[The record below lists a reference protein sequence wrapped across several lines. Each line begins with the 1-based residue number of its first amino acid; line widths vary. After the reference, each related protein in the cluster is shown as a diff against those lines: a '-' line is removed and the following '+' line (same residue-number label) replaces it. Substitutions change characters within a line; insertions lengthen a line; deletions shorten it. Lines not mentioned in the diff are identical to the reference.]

1 MSKSSSRQNCEPA
14 SRHLLH
20 GRGPAALGKFAPRA
34 ERRARGKT
42 GRARCCGARW
52 AIIRYSTARDRL
64 RPGAEVRP
72 RALAPAS
79 GRGAS
84 HSVDLLTSR
93 AYTTV
98 HHLVLLLSLP
108 QAEAFHRRRK
118 GSPPS
123 RLENAAPPGG
133 SDAGRRRAR
142 YVAENVPCCFEP
154 VPVSPAS
161 AGAGRPGVWKAS
173 AEEFVRSHP
182 SRPSAPS
189 APSAAQVNAP
199 KRR

>member
-1 MSKSSSRQNCEPA
+1 M
-14 SRHLLH
+14 
-20 GRGPAALGKFAPRA
+20 AAARRPLANLPRA
-34 ERRARGKT
+34 PSERAVAVRVGLA
-42 GRARCCGARW
+42 
-52 AIIRYSTARDRL
+52 IRYSTARDRL

-72 RALAPAS
+72 RALAPAA

-84 HSVDLLTSR
+84 LSVDLLTSR

-123 RLENAAPPGG
+123 RLENAAAPPGG

-142 YVAENVPCCFEP
+142 YVAENPPCSFEP
-154 VPVSPAS
+154 VPVSPAL
-161 AGAGRPGVWKAS
+161 ARAARPGVWKSS
-173 AEEFVRSHP
+173 AVEFVRSQSDSDP
-182 SRPSAPS
+182 SFRPRARP
-189 APSAAQVNAP
+189 
-199 KRR
+199 RRRSRRSLGRRCMRAGLG